1 MANLRK
7 LGRRT
12 DHRTAM
18 LRNQVSSL
26 FLHGRIT
33 TTVTRAKETQKMAE
47 KLITEAKKE
56 TLAGN
61 RAISSELYSNEV
73 ARKVVEEIAPAMKD
87 RNGGYTRVLK
97 VGRRRGDAAD
107 MAILELVTGSV
118 STKKAEKSVAKPTE
132 TKKEEPVAVQTETE
146 ASVEVEEA
154 EEKKEDNS
162 SESKEKTEEE
172 QKEETT
178 EA

>member
-107 MAILELVTGSV
+107 MAILELVMEPAS
-118 STKKAEKSVAKPTE
+118 SKKTEKNVEKPAE
-132 TKKEEPVAVQTETE
+132 TKKEEPAAEQTETE
-146 ASVEVEEA
+146 ETVEVEEA
-154 EEKKEDNS
+154 EETKEEDS
-162 SESKEKTEEE
+162 SESEKETEEE

-178 EA
+178 EV